1 MARTGTS
8 SSPSPSWRRRR
19 PLRRQPRREPL
30 RCARPPCSCCT
41 RRRSFAASRSGSST
55 RRGAGSSAR
64 TRCGAP
70 QPLVASC
77 ARVRVFSLTDLPSAA
92 RGRQE
97 GLTSLPGYL
106 AVWWLGDAI
115 GALLRPR
122 AAARSWWRT
131 LAELGLLTLVLGAGA
146 PRTPRPALASPRA
159 RPALPPTRAECCSGG
174 RRLTPGLA
182 PFAAWCAQHH
192 LSPMRRCS
200 GRRDGCATWPTRS
213 GSSRRR
219 AAPSPAARPRAQ
231 QLCLL
236 ATGSLGTVHLS
247 RYEPRLSRTG
257 SRPLGR
263 VESPPAG
270 RFPSCQ
276 LAYRRGQ
283 PDAAYHAREWALW
296 DGCAVRLH
304 GGGLC
309 RHLRG

>member
-115 GALLRPR
+115 GAVLRPR

-146 PRTPRPALASPRA
+146 PRTPRPALASPRVRLA
-159 RPALPPTRAECCSGG
+159 PRSPRPAAHARGVL
-174 RRLTPGLA
+174 
-182 PFAAWCAQHH
+182 Q
-192 LSPMRRCS
+192 
-200 GRRDGCATWPTRS
+200 
-213 GSSRRR
+213 RR
-219 AAPSPAARPRAQ
+219 AADAWVGPVCRLVCAASFIADATLQRASRR
-231 QLCLL
+231 LCNL
-236 ATGSLGTVHLS
+236 AYSLWVVAQA
-247 RYEPRLSRTG
+247 RCAE
-257 SRPLGR
+257 
-263 VESPPAG
+263 
-270 RFPSCQ
+270 PSCTP
-276 LAYRRGQ
+276 ASS
-283 PDAAYHAREWALW
+283 AAVPARHRFSWY
-296 DGCAVRLH
+296 CASVSLRASSVQDRLQTSWT
-304 GGGLC
+304 
-309 RHLRG
+309 R